1 MSFAATIKPT
11 PLQEFLV
18 EYLYNAIGDRVR
30 GNEPGGVAARSRHA
44 CGHYFDPVAVTRRNQ
59 ILEESFRKLADEW
72 LEHIAFEA
80 SLSAI
85 TKLPSYRAIID
96 LGEEA
101 VPFLLRELESRPNF
115 WFAALREITKA
126 NPVPDKDKGD
136 LGKMTQAW
144 LRWAKEQRISW

>member
-1 MSFAATIKPT
+1 MSFAATIRPT

-18 EYLYNAIGDRVR
+18 EDLYNGVGDPV
-30 GNEPGGVAARSRHA
+30 GDNEPSGVAARSRYA
-44 CGHYFDPVAVTRRNQ
+44 CQHYFDPLSMTRRNQ
-59 ILEESFRKLADEW
+59 ILEESFRKLADDW
-72 LEHIAFEA
+72 LEKIAFEA
-80 SLSAI
+80 SLFDI
-85 TKLPSYRAIID
+85 TKLASYRDIIA

-126 NPVPDKDKGD
+126 NPVADKDKGH

>member
-1 MSFAATIKPT
+1 MSFAATIRPT

-18 EYLYNAIGDRVR
+18 EDFYNAIGDRV
-30 GNEPGGVAARSRHA
+30 GGSEPGGVAARSRYA
-44 CGHYFDPVAVTRRNQ
+44 CRHYFDPVAITRRKQ
-59 ILEESFRKLADEW
+59 ILEESFRRLADDW
-72 LEHIAFEA
+72 LEKTAFEA
-80 SLSAI
+80 SLSDI
-85 TKLPSYRAIID
+85 IKLPAYQAIIE

-126 NPVPDKDKGD
+126 NPVADKDKGH